1 MVLWIAFNRAND
13 SNSSAIFFLRPSID
27 KEKGAPIPVKK
38 SHWPR
43 FRDAFTMAAI
53 NSRRNRRALHA
64 ESRDADSAFVAKE
77 TFTTRG
83 KSTLYISGGGEV
95 RDKEPPPWRQ
105 NCARIFPA
113 GERERERDRSRSAVR
128 KKGSRS
134 FVKTGDVD
142 DLKIERESR

>member
-1 MVLWIAFNRAND
+1 MIRIPRRF
-13 SNSSAIFFLRPSID
+13 SSF
-27 KEKGAPIPVKK
+27 APPLIKRKVR
-38 SHWPR
+38 SGGVTGHVS
-43 FRDAFTMAAI
+43 DGAFTMAAI

>member
-83 KSTLYISGGGEV
+83 KSTIRSISREEE
-95 RDKEPPPWRQ
+95 RYAIKSRPPLWRE
-105 NCARIFPA
+105 NCGRFSL
-113 GERERERDRSRSAVR
+113 RERERGREIDQGQRSGRR
-128 KKGSRS
+128 
-134 FVKTGDVD
+134 
-142 DLKIERESR
+142 DLARLLKRVTWMI

>member
-1 MVLWIAFNRAND
+1 
-13 SNSSAIFFLRPSID
+13 
-27 KEKGAPIPVKK
+27 
-38 SHWPR
+38 
-43 FRDAFTMAAI
+43 MAAI

-95 RDKEPPPWRQ
+95 RDKESSATPAGELRE
-105 NCARIFPA
+105 IFPA

>member
-1 MVLWIAFNRAND
+1 
-13 SNSSAIFFLRPSID
+13 
-27 KEKGAPIPVKK
+27 
-38 SHWPR
+38 
-43 FRDAFTMAAI
+43 MAAI

-83 KSTLYISGGGEV
+83 KSTIRSISREEE
-95 RDKEPPPWRQ
+95 RYAFAIKSRPPPRRQ